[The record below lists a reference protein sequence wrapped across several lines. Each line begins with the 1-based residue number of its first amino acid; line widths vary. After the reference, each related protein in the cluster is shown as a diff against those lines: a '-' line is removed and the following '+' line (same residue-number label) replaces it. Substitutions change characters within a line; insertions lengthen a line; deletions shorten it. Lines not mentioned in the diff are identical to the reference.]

1 MRILQGMQVLQ
12 VIPQKSLSRQVPT
25 ENLQR
30 MTLKQMAG
38 IIQFMN
44 SFNFY
49 SPLQVR
55 YGDLD
60 PQWHVNNAH
69 FVMFLE
75 QARFT
80 YLTHVGL
87 FDGKSFFDLRLIVAD
102 VHVTYRAPIDLEQK
116 IRVGCRVSHIGNKS
130 LTFEYQ
136 IEEEGT
142 GLIFA
147 TAETIMVAYDYHT
160 HQSIQVSQEW
170 RSKITAFEGK
180 EF

>member
-1 MRILQGMQVLQ
+1 
-12 VIPQKSLSRQVPT
+12 
-25 ENLQR
+25 
-30 MTLKQMAG
+30 
-38 IIQFMN
+38 MN

-49 SPLQVR
+49 YPLQVR
-55 YGDLD
+55 YEDLD

-75 QARFT
+75 QTRFA
-80 YLTHVGL
+80 YLTRTGL
-87 FDGKSFFDLRLIVAD
+87 FDGKSFFDLGLIVAD
-102 VHVTYRAPIDLEQK
+102 VHVVYRAPIDLNHK
-116 IRVGCRVSHIGNKS
+116 IRVGCRISQIGNKS

-142 GLIFA
+142 KLVFA

-160 HQSIQVSQEW
+160 HQSIPVPQEW
-170 RSKITAFEGK
+170 KDKIAAFEGK